1 MEKHK
6 IFPLFLKKLNNF
18 EEINNNSANTIEN
31 DLDPNRLK
39 IIISFKTIE
48 EREKFLLEKKNFQIL
63 DKFDLIPSIS
73 TQISLKEIKRLSKNE
88 LVSQIEEDQRLF
100 TSSYEILDLLNLN
113 EYKRSQLN
121 YTGKGINIGIID
133 TMIQSYYQSFY
144 RTGIDGNYISFEK
157 NERKELK
164 KREKIS
170 HGTLSANVIINQL
183 KNKEGYRLGIA
194 PDANLYDLS
203 LYKKENIFYFSDILH
218 QLDKIRAEK
227 FPLDILLINF
237 STSEASDGNDILSN
251 ACNKLS
257 KKEDI
262 IIVVPA
268 GNFGLKLN
276 TIGSPGASSE
286 VITVG
291 SIDYYGNI
299 SNFSRKNTSIKNGF
313 KPEMFFPGS
322 KIQIKLEKNFS
333 LEVSGTSF
341 SAAIATGF
349 IALLKEFDNTL
360 TSEEIKKKFNKYN
373 NIFGK
378 NVNAVKFFKQNAGY
392 YPNLVSY
399 KYLLKRSLWVSLQI
413 LIIIIVLF
421 FWREIYNLIRLIYRF

>member
-6 IFPLFLKKLNNF
+6 IFPLLLNKLNNF
-18 EEINNNSANTIEN
+18 EEIKNKSANNIEN
-31 DLDPNRLK
+31 DLDHNGLK

-48 EREKFLLEKKNFQIL
+48 EREKFLSEMKNFQIL

-73 TQISLKEIKRLSKNE
+73 TQTSLKEIKRLSKNE
-88 LVSQIEEDQRLF
+88 LVSQIEEDQKLF
-100 TSSYEILDLLNLN
+100 TSSYEILDFLNLN

-133 TMIQSYYQSFY
+133 TIIQSYYQSFY
-144 RTGIDGNYISFEK
+144 RTGIDGNYIVFEK
-157 NERKELK
+157 NEKKELK

-170 HGTLSANVIINQL
+170 HGTLSANLIINQL
-183 KNKEGYRLGIA
+183 KDKEDFRLGIA
-194 PDANLYDLS
+194 PDVHLYDLS
-203 LYKKENIFYFSDILH
+203 LYKKENFYFSDILH
-218 QLDKIRAEK
+218 QLDKIRTQK
-227 FPLDILLINF
+227 FPIDILLINF

-251 ACNKLS
+251 ACNELS
-257 KKEDI
+257 KKEEI

-268 GNFGLKLN
+268 GNSGLKLN

-291 SIDYYGNI
+291 SIDYSGKI
-299 SNFSRKNTSIKNGF
+299 SNFSRKNISINNGV
-313 KPEMFFPGS
+313 KPDMFFPGS
-322 KIQIKLEKNFS
+322 KIQIKLEKNFN

-349 IALLKEFDNTL
+349 IALLKEYDNTL
-360 TSEEIKKKFNKYN
+360 TSEEIKKKFNQYY

-378 NVNAVKFFKQNAGY
+378 NVNAVRFFKLNSLF

-399 KYLLKRSLWVSLQI
+399 RYLLKRSLWVSLQI

-421 FWREIYNLIRLIYRF
+421 FWKEIYHLIRLIYGF